1 MKMCIALDDPD
12 AQRYYDALAPE
23 IASVPYK
30 KTRSRLSLDG
40 ERLLIQVEGDPPERY
55 QLEMQ
60 IKSLRMTG
68 GELQPVQ
75 SHLVE
80 IALPLA

>member
-30 KTRSRLSLDG
+30 KTRSRLSLEGD
-40 ERLLIQVEGDPPERY
+40 RLLIQVEGDDINAIRGTFNAY
-55 QLEMQ
+55 LNW
-60 IKSLRMTG
+60 LRIIEG
-68 GELQPVQ
+68 
-75 SHLVE
+75 SF
-80 IALPLA
+80 AL